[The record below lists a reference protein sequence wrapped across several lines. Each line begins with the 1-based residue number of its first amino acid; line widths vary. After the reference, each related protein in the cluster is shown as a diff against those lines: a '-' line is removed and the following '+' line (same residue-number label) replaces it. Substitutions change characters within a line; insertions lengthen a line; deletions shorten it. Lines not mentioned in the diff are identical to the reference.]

1 MNSHQF
7 DSLVKALRQTGTR
20 RGFFRTVS
28 SAFGAV
34 IVAGRADRSVHAQF
48 GNCPPGLQECSGV
61 CVDTSSDPA
70 HCGSCFRACPMGQ
83 TCGFMGCSCPSGM
96 QECSGACV
104 DTSSDPA
111 NCGSCG
117 HACASGQICG
127 FMGCSCPSG
136 TSECSGICTNTS
148 SDPAHC
154 GSCFNACR
162 GGESCRGGTCVST
175 NQVPAIPTLDPGSDP
190 GPPPDSGP
198 PGVSFVTLASGSIE
212 VLSPGT
218 ANLVLGHI
226 RLAPGATLPF
236 DPTDPSV
243 DLVYTASGALA
254 FRVEAPMT
262 VARRVEPGMPVPSEP
277 EAVAANT
284 EFTMVDGDSALFPP
298 NATGEV
304 RNDGDEE
311 ATAWVVNVALF
322 TTAANTTT
330 P

>member
-7 DSLVKALRQTGTR
+7 DALVKALRQTGTR

-28 SAFGAV
+28 AASGVV

-48 GNCPPGLQECSGV
+48 DNCPPGLRECSGV

-70 HCGSCFRACPMGQ
+70 HCGSCFNACPAGQ
-83 TCGFMGCSCPSGM
+83 SCTGFL
-96 QECSGACV
+96 
-104 DTSSDPA
+104 
-111 NCGSCG
+111 
-117 HACASGQICG
+117 
-127 FMGCSCPSG
+127 GCSCPSG
-136 TSECSGICTNTS
+136 TMERSGICTNTS

-154 GSCFNACR
+154 GYCSNACR

-175 NQVPAIPTLDPGSDP
+175 NQVPAIPTTEPGSSA
-190 GPPPDSGP
+190 GPPPDSGTS
-198 PGVSFVTLASGSIE
+198 GVSFVTLASGSIE

-284 EFTMVDGDSALFPP
+284 EFTTVDGDSALFPP

-304 RNDGDEE
+304 RNDGDAE
-311 ATAWVVNVALF
+311 ATAWVVNVALS
-322 TTAANTTT
+322 TTAASTTT
-330 P
+330 Q